1 MKKMKLYVG
10 NLGDDGNITSTDLR
24 PLFET
29 YGTVTECECI
39 KNYAFVHMEEESAA
53 TEAVTNL
60 NGHSVKGRPI
70 KVEKSE
76 SKGPR
81 KPSQKLFI
89 GNIAEGT
96 TNEELKAVFES
107 FAGVLEAD
115 VIKNYGFVHIDANA
129 GRQKVNEIIR
139 ELNGYNLNGNSIRVQ
154 MSTSGV
160 RQRPGMG
167 GDQCYRCG
175 REGHWSKECP
185 QYPDYPP
192 SGFGGRGGR
201 GGPMRGAPPYGN
213 RGGPGGYSRDPYP
226 PPPPPS
232 YMRERM
238 DGYGYGGYGGYGGG
252 MEPRGRD
259 PYGRGGD
266 PMYDRRPP
274 YPGAGGR
281 EMGGPGPMRGPDPYA
296 ARDPYATNGSYA
308 SDAGYSQP
316 AFSTGA
322 GAAYS
327 TGYGAAAGA
336 GGDMYSRRSPGP
348 PRGGAANG
356 GGYGPPARGPP
367 GGYSGGAPAA
377 PVGGSSGPY
386 SGGYGAY

>member
-96 TNEELKAVFES
+96 TNEELKSVFER

-201 GGPMRGAPPYGN
+201 DGPMRGAPPYGN
-213 RGGPGGYSRDPYP
+213 RGGL
-226 PPPPPS
+226 
-232 YMRERM
+232 
-238 DGYGYGGYGGYGGG
+238 
-252 MEPRGRD
+252 EPRGRD

-281 EMGGPGPMRGPDPYA
+281 DMGGPGPMRGPDPYA

-316 AFSTGA
+316 AFSTGG

-348 PRGGAANG
+348 PRGAANG
-356 GGYGPPARGPP
+356 GGYGPPARGGPP

-386 SGGYGAY
+386 SGGSV

>member
-1 MKKMKLYVG
+1 MRKLFLKSRRILFQNMYKLKK
-10 NLGDDGNITSTDLR
+10 TS
-24 PLFET
+24 EIYMNT
-29 YGTVTECECI
+29 YIFT
-39 KNYAFVHMEEESAA
+39 NRFVHMDEESAA
-53 TEAVTNL
+53 TEAVNNL

-96 TNEELKAVFES
+96 TNEELKSCFER

-115 VIKNYGFVHIDANA
+115 VIKNFGFVHIDANA

-160 RQRPGMG
+160 RQRPGIG

-185 QYPDYPP
+185 QYPDYPG
-192 SGFGGRGGR
+192 GFGGGRGGGR
-201 GGPMRGAPPYGN
+201 GGPMRSQPPYGN

-226 PPPPPS
+226 QPPPPS

-238 DGYGYGGYGGYGGG
+238 DGYVSFHSVKGEVYFL
-252 MEPRGRD
+252 D
-259 PYGRGGD
+259 
-266 PMYDRRPP
+266 
-274 YPGAGGR
+274 
-281 EMGGPGPMRGPDPYA
+281 
-296 ARDPYATNGSYA
+296 
-308 SDAGYSQP
+308 
-316 AFSTGA
+316 
-322 GAAYS
+322 
-327 TGYGAAAGA
+327 
-336 GGDMYSRRSPGP
+336 
-348 PRGGAANG
+348 
-356 GGYGPPARGPP
+356 
-367 GGYSGGAPAA
+367 
-377 PVGGSSGPY
+377 
-386 SGGYGAY
+386 